1 MQLCFADYVVV
12 HAVLTPWLGVT
23 ANCYLL
29 ASSFVGISILAMVSH
44 ARAMCTD
51 PGAVP
56 LEYQPDSLLAEEH
69 GATLPMCSRCNGY
82 KPPRAHHC
90 SQCDRCVM
98 KMDHH
103 CPWVNN
109 CVGANN
115 QKHFVLFCFYTALLS
130 AYAVILLFCRAILS
144 SDHGSSSDQ
153 PQLSRHAAQEAAAGR
168 FLLMALLFFEALL
181 FGLFTCAMV
190 SEQISSILTDQT
202 GIERIKHDWVPQVR
216 IFM

>member
-1 MQLCFADYVVV
+1 MRCQLCFADYVVV
-12 HAVLTPWLGVT
+12 YAILTPWLGQT
-23 ANCYLL
+23 ANGLMIQG
-29 ASSFVGISILAMVSH
+29 SFVFISVLAMLSH
-44 ARAMCTD
+44 ARTMTTD

-56 LEYQPDSLLAEEH
+56 LEYQPSSLLADER
-69 GATLPMCSRCNGY
+69 GDKLPMCSRCNGY

-130 AYAVILLFCRAILS
+130 VYALLLLLCRAIFSTETVLVAHGGRGGHGRGHGHS
-144 SDHGSSSDQ
+144 GSD
-153 PQLSRHAAQEAAAGR
+153 PAGR
-168 FLLMALLFFEALL
+168 FLLMALLFFEVRAARPSTGLRRRARARTPHALSR
-181 FGLFTCAMV
+181 V
-190 SEQISSILTDQT
+190 STRRAPS
-202 GIERIKHDWVPQVR
+202 
-216 IFM
+216 